1 MGDQRQQV
9 ISVEAAPARKQSK
22 SIMDSKSGWKQ
33 QMFQVFCEFCESTSL
48 HGYSYLQMGN
58 SWIIKLLWVCGIS
71 SMIVLGAS
79 FLYQNTSDYLSST
92 LVTLIESST
101 EPLKVIKANKPRKI
115 ISILSHLQNNE

>member
-1 MGDQRQQV
+1 MGDRQQQV
-9 ISVEAAPARKQSK
+9 IPVETAPARAQPKN
-22 SIMDSKSGWKQ
+22 IMDSKSGRKQ
-33 QMFQVFCEFCESTSL
+33 QFFQVFCEFCESTSL

-92 LVTLIESST
+92 LVTSIESST
-101 EPLKVIKANKPRKI
+101 APLKVNK
-115 ISILSHLQNNE
+115 SS